1 MYTYKHIDTY
11 DSKYLQFNATKTF
24 FLSSKSKKINREY
37 VHHYEVFMS
46 VTTLEFSTFWILS
59 LPFLSEL

>member
-24 FLSSKSKKINREY
+24 FFKFKE
-37 VHHYEVFMS
+37 
-46 VTTLEFSTFWILS
+46 
-59 LPFLSEL
+59 